1 MIQPLSLA
9 VGFLPVVLFLIAL
22 LALDSFQL
30 VTRRQVLV
38 SIGWGA
44 LAAIVAFFAHRL
56 LIEGTGMSPLVLRRY
71 VAPALEEVLKAG
83 LVLALVKAHRTGFLV
98 DAGIHGFA
106 AGTGFALVEN
116 AWYAHTLGDV
126 NPWLWVL
133 RGLGT
138 AVMHGSATAM
148 VGIVAH
154 AFAERGRRVVIAA
167 LPGLAAAW
175 VVHSAYNHLMLNPL
189 LATAIL
195 LVVAPLALIATFEL
209 SERATRHWLGHG
221 LDRDAEL
228 LELIH
233 SGAIVSTPVG
243 EYVGSLRERFPGPVV
258 ADMLC
263 LLEIR
268 LELAMRA
275 KGLMLARSAGID
287 IPSDASLRA
296 NLAELKFLE
305 HSIGPTGRLAMMPLL
320 PEGRERW
327 QIRMLEEAGGKS
339 GTS

>member
-1 MIQPLSLA
+1 MIHPLSLL
-9 VGFLPVVLFLIAL
+9 VGFLPVVLFLAVL

-30 VTRRQVLV
+30 VTRRQVML
-38 SIGWGA
+38 SIGWGMV
-44 LAAIVAFFAHRL
+44 AAIGALLVNQVLLDAH
-56 LIEGTGMSPLVLRRY
+56 LVSSLSLRRY
-71 VAPALEEVLKAG
+71 AAPVHEEILKAL
-83 LVLALVKAHRTGFLV
+83 LVLFLIRAHRVGFLV

-116 AWYAHTLGDV
+116 AWYVHAMGEA

-138 AVMHGSATAM
+138 AVMHGSTTAL
-148 VGIVAH
+148 VGIA
-154 AFAERGRRVVIAA
+154 ARTFADRGVPIAIAA
-167 LPGLAAAW
+167 LPGLVVAW
-175 VVHSAYNHLMLNPL
+175 IVHSTYNHLLLNPL

-195 LVVAPLALIATFEL
+195 LVVAPLAMIATFEL

-228 LELIH
+228 LELVH
-233 SGAIVSTPVG
+233 SGAIVDTPAG

-263 LLEIR
+263 MLEIR
-268 LELAMRA
+268 TELAMRA
-275 KGLMLARSAGID
+275 KGMMLARSAGLD
-287 IPSDASLRA
+287 LPPDPQVRA
-296 NLAELKFLE
+296 NITELQFLE
-305 HSIGPTGRLAMMPLL
+305 RSIGPTGRLAMMPLL

-327 QIRMLEEAGGKS
+327 QIRLLEGKH
-339 GTS
+339 

>member
-1 MIQPLSLA
+1 VIQPFSLV

-30 VTRRQVLV
+30 VTRRQVLM

-44 LAAIVAFFAHRL
+44 LAATLAL
-56 LIEGTGMSPLVLRRY
+56 LLNRALLDSQWISPLALRRY
-71 VAPALEEVLKAG
+71 LAPALEEVLKAI
-83 LVLALVKAHRTGFLV
+83 LVLALVRAHRIGFLV

-106 AGTGFALVEN
+106 AGTGFALIEN
-116 AWYAHTLGDV
+116 AWYAHALGHA

-138 AVMHGSATAM
+138 AVMHGSATAL
-148 VGIVAH
+148 VGIA
-154 AFAERGRRVVIAA
+154 ARAYADRKRPIVVAA
-167 LPGLAAAW
+167 LPGLAVAW
-175 VVHSAYNHLMLNPL
+175 LVHSAYNHLVLNPL

-195 LVVAPLALIATFEL
+195 LVVAPLALFATFEL
-209 SERATRHWLGHG
+209 SERATRNWLGHG

-228 LELIH
+228 LELVH
-233 SGAIVSTPVG
+233 SGAIVDTPTG
-243 EYVGSLRERFPGPVV
+243 EYLGSLRERFTGPVV

-275 KGLMLARSAGID
+275 KGLMLARSAGIE
-287 IPSDASLRA
+287 IPPDDSLRA

-305 HSIGPTGRLAMMPLL
+305 HSVGPTGRLAMMPLL

-327 QIRMLEEAGGKS
+327 QIRLLEGKQ
-339 GTS
+339 